1 MLAKLITLQNTS
13 LGQCSL
19 FSFFIF
25 FYLYSLN
32 NATEFNSVGTIKTT
46 VHNVPQKYASCFVR
60 CQCKLLCD
68 RTLFFIASVLSQFT
82 QNAPPGDPCL
92 IGFAAPNHQGRLHYP
107 YDIHI

>member
-46 VHNVPQKYASCFVR
+46 VHNVPQKYASCFVIEHYS
-60 CQCKLLCD
+60 LL
-68 RTLFFIASVLSQFT
+68 LLS
-82 QNAPPGDPCL
+82 C
-92 IGFAAPNHQGRLHYP
+92 PNLLKMLHQATRA
-107 YDIHI
+107 